1 MLASM
6 LRADFLLTKIRKLR
20 IWIETDLSHR
30 RNIKRMNF
38 FHWKSYEVFHEAW
51 NSVTQSSAMWH
62 IHTNGKEIADVLSGK
77 NICSTVDPK
86 YNKLWR
92 GQGILFDI
100 IAVRRWIE
108 KIRKLRFSHFCIL
121 FLYCASF
128 TADPLVIAL
137 KFWFKSL
144 SYHITAVA

>member
-6 LRADFLLTKIRKLR
+6 LRADFLQTKIRKLR

-51 NSVTQSSAMWH
+51 NSVTQSSAMWR

-108 KIRKLRFSHFCIL
+108 KIRNLRFSHFCI
-121 FLYCASF
+121 FSLYCASF

-137 KFWFKSL
+137 KFSFKSL
-144 SYHITAVA
+144 SCHITAVE